1 MKKAFT
7 LVELLIVV
15 VVIVTLMAI
24 TFRLAGVGD
33 DQQKHNL
40 TIARLQR
47 LENAL
52 SGYYAAYGTYPPV
65 ALHGSQN
72 IYAKADEYGI
82 QSEDETETQ
91 IWGWNNIGDDA
102 EEDAWRQVRAACQ
115 AQPVDC
121 RFPFPDDQEWQ
132 ELISAVSDGMQQLAN
147 EDSDSR
153 WEGKEDLRQQFAQ
166 GFDGLN
172 SGTLGRFNGYQNEVS
187 WQEVQIFKFGLLSY
201 LLPRY
206 LIMMQGNE
214 TFYEHYAQWTGN
226 NDVPC
231 DPFTGERMSWTQ
243 GSESIK
249 ELSESAQSV
258 DLAKVANIPS
268 QAVCARWMPNFEGSL
283 SCSRE
288 LTLFGIDVKAKEN
301 SSEGIGLNLSSLAG
315 NINTLTLYTPG
326 PYGQKNGKPYV
337 LDGVTIRDGWNQDFY
352 YYSPAPYQ
360 GYTLWSA
367 GPNGRTF
374 PPWLRRDLLDSDA
387 RRCTAIWIED
397 DIMHLSH

>member
-24 TFRLAGVGD
+24 TFKLAGVGD

-40 TIARLQR
+40 TVARLQR

-72 IYAKADEYGI
+72 IYAKADDYGI
-82 QSEDETETQ
+82 QSETETETQ
-91 IWGWNNIGDDA
+91 IWGWKNIGDTA
-102 EEDAWRQVRAACQ
+102 EEDAWRQVKAACQ

-132 ELISAVSDGMQQLAN
+132 TLIDEVSSGMQQLASGG
-147 EDSDSR
+147 EDSL
-153 WEGKEDLRQQFAQ
+153 WEGKEDVRDQFAK

-172 SGTLGRFNGYQNEVS
+172 SGTLGRFNGYQNKLK
-187 WQEVQIFKFGLLSY
+187 WQDVQIFKFGLLSY

-214 TFYEHYAQWTGN
+214 SFYRSYEQWLGN
-226 NDVPC
+226 NEVPC
-231 DPFTGERMSWTQ
+231 DPFTGDRMEWTQ
-243 GSESIK
+243 GADSIK
-249 ELSESAQSV
+249 ELSKSAKAV

-268 QAVCARWMPNFEGSL
+268 QAVCARWMPNFEKTL
-283 SCSRE
+283 SCGRE
-288 LTLFGIDVKAKEN
+288 LTLFGIDVKADEGYG
-301 SSEGIGLNLSSLAG
+301 EGIGLNLSSLRQ
-315 NINTLTLYTPG
+315 NISSLTLYTPG
-326 PYGQKNGKPYV
+326 AYNQKNGKPYI

-374 PPWLRRDLLDSDA
+374 PPWLRRDLLESDA

-397 DIMHLSH
+397 DIVHLSH